1 MREALD
7 PANAR
12 PEPQPCA
19 GTNPFPPVLPSA
31 WMAIWMQPKE
41 YCRVLI
47 RCGETGRRPVHGMR
61 RSGISGQ
68 KAAAS
73 DSAVQV
79 GISGTLDGGVM
90 RARSGTGP
98 VLVIVPAVVV
108 VVVIVM
114 VGGTGPVIVAVM
126 MVAARG
132 QDDGGRCRKNSYYFN
147 FHIQRVRPLWT

>member
-1 MREALD
+1 
-7 PANAR
+7 
-12 PEPQPCA
+12 
-19 GTNPFPPVLPSA
+19 
-31 WMAIWMQPKE
+31 
-41 YCRVLI
+41 
-47 RCGETGRRPVHGMR
+47 MR